1 MQTCQPSLSRAINS
15 TGQTM
20 VGTKREAEVSG
31 PDSPS
36 KRQAQASGDVTCDMT
51 RASCPLHSY
60 IILDTPACFPPVA
73 ERCWCSPGGHTATHA
88 PPVHRSVLGARWRA
102 ASSLCV
108 QHSPRTIVVCVVTV
122 LFCST
127 KQRGALV
134 QRRPMMTAR

>member
-73 ERCWCSPGGHTATHA
+73 EQLLVQPGRSHGNIRMCDIVYRGLAGEQPVAYACS
-88 PPVHRSVLGARWRA
+88 
-102 ASSLCV
+102 
-108 QHSPRTIVVCVVTV
+108 TV
-122 LFCST
+122 LE
-127 KQRGALV
+127 QL
-134 QRRPMMTAR
+134 